1 MNRIDEKK
9 GHAIGKASASSSGIG
24 AEEETVGLEPSSGL
38 LLNGRILFFF
48 NHFRTTEIWQQK
60 NKRSLDI
67 DQREKRRRS
76 KNNQEKK
83 KWVVS
88 FHFFFSLNIPG
99 GISMVSAGSEPL
111 MEWSSVAMNSKE
123 PHAPKRTAI
132 GLTDSFDQI
141 ARWSKCCASSSN
153 QQAAGQRRQTCPYSP
168 TVHQFSPTEKE
179 KTSPTTKRK
188 WQVQARQMVKSVR
201 QRSC

>member
-88 FHFFFSLNIPG
+88 FHFFFQFEHTWWHFH
-99 GISMVSAGSEPL
+99 GISRKRALDGMVFSRHEFERAPR
-111 MEWSSVAMNSKE
+111 SK
-123 PHAPKRTAI
+123 
-132 GLTDSFDQI
+132 TDSDRFNRFFRSNCSLVKMLCLVIQ
-141 ARWSKCCASSSN
+141 STSSWPATSDVPLFPHCPSIFPNRKGKN
-153 QQAAGQRRQTCPYSP
+153 QPHDEKKRSEERR
-168 TVHQFSPTEKE
+168 V
-179 KTSPTTKRK
+179 
-188 WQVQARQMVKSVR
+188 
-201 QRSC
+201 

>member
-88 FHFFFSLNIPG
+88 FHFFFQFEHTWWHFH
-99 GISMVSAGSEPL
+99 GISRKRALDGMVFSRHEFERDPR
-111 MEWSSVAMNSKE
+111 SK
-123 PHAPKRTAI
+123 
-132 GLTDSFDQI
+132 TDSDRFNRFFLSN

-153 QQAAGQRRQTCPYSP
+153 QQAAGQRRQTCHYSP

-179 KTSPTTKRK
+179 KPAPRRK
-188 WQVQARQMVKSVR
+188 ENGKIKL
-201 QRSC
+201 